1 MEQTREPRKNPY
13 KYNQLILDRQ
23 TKTIE
28 KEALSTIGAGR
39 TGVSTCRKMN
49 LYRPYTF

>member
-1 MEQTREPRKNPY
+1 MEQTREPRNNPN
-13 KYNQLILDRQ
+13 KYNQLILDKQ

-39 TGVSTCRKMN
+39 TGVSDVEK
-49 LYRPYTF
+49 